1 MAKAIKII
9 EARDKSLKE
18 GKGAF
23 TVDGKMIDKPVW
35 LAAEKTIARAWQDRA
50 RQSLT

>member
-1 MAKAIKII
+1 VAKAIKII
-9 EARDKSLKE
+9 VSRDKSYKELK
-18 GKGAF
+18 ASF